1 MRGKLK
7 RFRVLIF
14 ALSILLSLSLVYL
27 PNDSLTETYFLPLGL
42 NLENMDNED
51 QADLVIDPAARLK
64 GIVSAAL
71 ADLSHPGIHPFQDS
85 FRWPFQQFFSE
96 QKISILRC

>member
-7 RFRVLIF
+7 RFRVLFF
-14 ALSILLSLSLVYL
+14 ALSILLSLSLAYFQ
-27 PNDSLTETYFLPLGL
+27 NDSLNEIYFLPLDL
-42 NLENMDNED
+42 NLENIDNGE
-51 QADLVIDPAARLK
+51 QEDLVIDPAAQSK

-71 ADLSHPGIHPFQDS
+71 ADLRHPGIHPFQDS
-85 FRWPFQQFFSE
+85 FRWPFPQYFSE